1 MDFRKQAEELV
12 AQMTLEEKLSQMNH
26 DAPAIP
32 RLGIPAYNWWSECL
46 HGVARNGTATVFPQ
60 AIGMAASFHKERM
73 YEVANAISDEI
84 RAKYNEHKKQGFTEI
99 HQGLTMCSPNIN
111 IFRDPRWGRGQ
122 ETYGEDPVLTAML
135 ATEYVKGLQG
145 EGKYRKADATLKH
158 YAVHSGPEAD
168 RRGFNVDMDEKTLY
182 DTYLYAFAYCI
193 RHADPSAVMG
203 AYNAVDGTPC
213 VASKYLLQEILRDK
227 FGFRGFVESD
237 ANAVEYLHKYHK
249 VSENT
254 AQSAAMSVNAGCDLC
269 IGNSYQELGKAYE
282 MGLLSEETVNE
293 SVIRL
298 FAARFRLGMFADDC
312 EYDSI
317 PYEVV
322 DCQKHRDLNLEMAR
336 ESIVL
341 LKNDGIL
348 PLDKTKKI
356 AVIGPCADDVSILL
370 GNYNGRPSR
379 YVTLLQGLWEKTDQ
393 ILYAKGVGYSNSIDP
408 HYERLAHEALIVGE
422 KSDVILLCMGISPRM
437 EGEEIDSQ
445 YSTEGGDKRS
455 IALPLV
461 QRQLYEKLKALGKPM
476 IFVNVSGSCLGL
488 KDQDESCNAVLQ
500 CFYPGALGG
509 RALADILFGVC
520 SPSGRLPVTFYA
532 SDEDLPDFRDYS
544 MENRTYRFFRG
555 MPVYPFGH
563 GLTYSQ
569 ITEDWTGENTVTVM
583 NKGRFDTWYSVLQY
597 AHSPHKQL
605 VDFKKIFLKAGER
618 VEITFS
624 GKR

>member
-99 HQGLTMCSPNIN
+99 FQGLTMCSPNIN

-168 RRGFNVDMDEKTLY
+168 RRGFNVDMDEKTLF

-298 FAARFRLGMFADDC
+298 FTARFRLGMFADDC

-455 IALPLV
+455 IALPPA

-597 AHSPHKQL
+597 AHSPHKRL

-624 GKR
+624 GKG

>member
-1 MDFRKQAEELV
+1 MV

-122 ETYGEDPVLTAML
+122 ETYGEDPVLTAMM

-520 SPSGRLPVTFYA
+520 SPSGRLPVTFYV

-597 AHSPHKQL
+597 AHSPHKRL

>member
-122 ETYGEDPVLTAML
+122 ETYGEDPVLTAMM

-298 FAARFRLGMFADDC
+298 FTARFRLGMFADDC

-520 SPSGRLPVTFYA
+520 SPSGRLPVTFYV

-597 AHSPHKQL
+597 AHSPHKRL

>member
-122 ETYGEDPVLTAML
+122 ETYGEDPVLTAMM

-520 SPSGRLPVTFYA
+520 SPSGRLPVTFYV

-569 ITEDWTGENTVTVM
+569 ITEDWTGENTVTVI

-597 AHSPHKQL
+597 AHSPHKRL

>member
-1 MDFRKQAEELV
+1 LV

-122 ETYGEDPVLTAML
+122 ETYGEDPVLTAMM

-520 SPSGRLPVTFYA
+520 SPSGRLPVTFYV

-597 AHSPHKQL
+597 AHSPHKRL

>member
-122 ETYGEDPVLTAML
+122 ETYGEDPVLTAMM

-249 VSENT
+249 VSKNT

-520 SPSGRLPVTFYA
+520 SPSGRLPVTFYV

-597 AHSPHKQL
+597 AHSPHKRL